1 MKYFGTDG
9 IRGIVDQ
16 EITPK
21 FCYKIGKS
29 LGIYIIK
36 NNLSKRVI
44 IGKDTRLSGD
54 LILYSLVAGLLDT
67 GINIDFIGIVPTAC
81 VSYLAR
87 ENELGL
93 AIMITASHNSWEMNG
108 IKVFNKSGYK
118 LKIEDEMIIEHY
130 IDNCDTF
137 LSKEKGIFVQKYEMV
152 AEYINNIK
160 SIIGVDL
167 AKFNIAIDC
176 ANGSNY
182 SIAYNIYKD
191 LNANVIPIC
200 CENNGKLINYKCGA
214 QNIDNLQKQVLNH
227 YCDFGF
233 AFDGDA
239 DRLVV
244 VLNDGSVI
252 DGDDLLYIFAYYLKL
267 NNKLNNSTV
276 VGTIMTNSGMQK
288 ALEEIDI
295 KLERVDVG
303 DRNVIERMLNNNLLI
318 GGESS
323 GHICLHEFN
332 TTCDAL
338 FNSLFLMK
346 IIIEEGIDVRNLL
359 KRITKSKQT
368 IKNLNIDTQL
378 RKEFNILDYQESINK
393 IIEKNGKDLRI
404 VIRPSGTESVLRI
417 MVESDSED
425 LNLNVMPELISLF
438 NKKKQTKK

>member
-9 IRGIVDQ
+9 IRGTIDN
-16 EITPK
+16 EITSNL
-21 FCYKIGKS
+21 CYKMGKA

-36 NNLSKRVI
+36 NNLIKRVI

-67 GINIDFIGIVPTAC
+67 GINVDFIGIVPTAC

-118 LKIEDEMIIEHY
+118 LKIEDEMIIEYH
-130 IDNCDTF
+130 IDNCDSF
-137 LSKEKGIFVQKYEMV
+137 LTKEKGSFTQNFGLVEK
-152 AEYINNIK
+152 YINKIM
-160 SIIGVDL
+160 SIIDVDL
-167 AKFNIAIDC
+167 CKYNIAIDC

-182 SIAYNIYKD
+182 TIAYRIFKQ
-191 LNANVIPIC
+191 LNANIIPIC

-244 VLNDGSVI
+244 VLNDGSI
-252 DGDDLLYIFAYYLKL
+252 LDGDDLLYIFAYYLNGK
-267 NNKLNNSTV
+267 NKLNESTV
-276 VGTIMTNSGMQK
+276 VGTIMTNSGMEK
-288 ALEEIDI
+288 ALNEIGL
-295 KLERVDVG
+295 KLNRVDVG
-303 DRNVIERMLNNNLLI
+303 DRNVIEHMLSNNFSI
-318 GGESS
+318 GGEPS

-346 IIIEEGIDVRNLL
+346 IIVEDEVNIKDLL
-359 KRITKSKQT
+359 LNVNKSNQI
-368 IKNLNIDTQL
+368 IKNIQIDEKL
-378 RKEFNILDYQESINK
+378 RKEFDVDKYKEPINK
-393 IIEKNGKDLRI
+393 IVEKNGNNIR
-404 VIRPSGTESVLRI
+404 VVVRPSGTESVLRI
-417 MVESDSED
+417 MVEGESED
-425 LNLNVMPELISLF
+425 KNLTVLSELITLF
-438 NKKKQTKK
+438 TKKKQTKI